1 MINQRWGAAMAP
13 GIFFVCNDQK
23 KWLNEWLRWAF
34 FLALWFSEEIT
45 IISEIDIRPFG
56 KGLVKI

>member
-1 MINQRWGAAMAP
+1 MAP

-23 KWLNEWLRWAF
+23 KWLNERLRWAF
-34 FLALWFSEEIT
+34 FLAFWFSEEIT